1 MIGRSAENS
10 GPILSRSVSF
20 CYICKQSPNC
30 NGTVGCISFSNISCA
45 AQKIPAHFAVVFLVA
60 AALAAACSG
69 SGPVAAV
76 FGGAAIVLLI
86 GVGTASGYREYRKR
100 QLLSL
105 RWVLSFL
112 KARDLDP
119 EKDADGDVL
128 FLLDNMKYVLHIKE
142 HYFELHIGF
151 GRKRS
156 ELNDELM
163 TRMAQEVMSSTRMV
177 KILLRPK
184 PFSSRSNVCNA
195 GKANSPSFSIPI
207 SVSSNSPWPS
217 IRGVITRRS
226 KSSTGS
232 FAASGK
238 RSISRS
244 VSRIIRAKMWSTDRS

>member
-1 MIGRSAENS
+1 MEQSVA
-10 GPILSRSVSF
+10 SRF
-20 CYICKQSPNC
+20 QIFRARLKRYR
-30 NGTVGCISFSNISCA
+30 
-45 AQKIPAHFAVVFLVA
+45 AHFAVVFLVA

-177 KILLRPK
+177 KILLRPEA
-184 PFSSRSNVCNA
+184 VL
-195 GKANSPSFSIPI
+195 FSIECLQCRKSEFAEFFDSYPQI
-207 SVSSNSPWPS
+207 L
-217 IRGVITRRS
+217 RGRAY
-226 KSSTGS
+226 
-232 FAASGK
+232 AAL
-238 RSISRS
+238 
-244 VSRIIRAKMWSTDRS
+244 

>member
-1 MIGRSAENS
+1 MEQSVA
-10 GPILSRSVSF
+10 SRF
-20 CYICKQSPNC
+20 QIFRARLKRYR
-30 NGTVGCISFSNISCA
+30 
-45 AQKIPAHFAVVFLVA
+45 AHFAVVFLVA

-69 SGPVAAV
+69 SGPVATV
-76 FGGAAIVLLI
+76 FGGAAVVLLI

-100 QLLSL
+100 QLLSR

-112 KARDLDP
+112 KARGLDP
-119 EKDADGDVL
+119 EEDADGDVL

-177 KILLRPK
+177 KILLRPEAVL
-184 PFSSRSNVCNA
+184 FSIECLQCRKSEFA
-195 GKANSPSFSIPI
+195 GFSIPI
-207 SVSSNSPWPS
+207 SVSSNSPWPN

-244 VSRIIRAKMWSTDRS
+244 VSRIIRAKMWSTKCVRYILFILFKVMV

>member
-1 MIGRSAENS
+1 MEQSVA
-10 GPILSRSVSF
+10 SRF
-20 CYICKQSPNC
+20 QIFRARLKRYR
-30 NGTVGCISFSNISCA
+30 
-45 AQKIPAHFAVVFLVA
+45 AHFAVVFLVA

-76 FGGAAIVLLI
+76 FGGAAVVLLI

-100 QLLSL
+100 QLLSR

-112 KARDLDP
+112 KARGLDP
-119 EKDADGDVL
+119 EEDADGDVL

-177 KILLRPK
+177 KILLRPEA
-184 PFSSRSNVCNA
+184 VL
-195 GKANSPSFSIPI
+195 FSIECLQCRKSEFAGFFDSYI
-207 SVSSNSPWPS
+207 RILKFSVAELIGTPTGSCSLQRRTDEPADCFLHEIFMPP
-217 IRGVITRRS
+217 RRRS
-226 KSSTGS
+226 HPPADGM
-232 FAASGK
+232 AAA
-238 RSISRS
+238 
-244 VSRIIRAKMWSTDRS
+244 VLPAIRLG

>member
-1 MIGRSAENS
+1 MEQSVA
-10 GPILSRSVSF
+10 SRF
-20 CYICKQSPNC
+20 QIFRARLKRYR
-30 NGTVGCISFSNISCA
+30 
-45 AQKIPAHFAVVFLVA
+45 AHFAVVFLVA

-100 QLLSL
+100 QLLSR

-112 KARDLDP
+112 TARGLDP
-119 EKDADGDVL
+119 EEDADGDVL

-177 KILLRPK
+177 KILLRPEA
-184 PFSSRSNVCNA
+184 VL
-195 GKANSPSFSIPI
+195 FSIECLQCRKSEFAGFFDSYI
-207 SVSSNSPWPS
+207 RILKFSVAEH
-217 IRGVITRRS
+217 TRRYNEALEEFHRELRRQREAEYLS
-226 KSSTGS
+226 QRFSDYQ
-232 FAASGK
+232 GK
-238 RSISRS
+238 D
-244 VSRIIRAKMWSTDRS
+244 VVN

>member
-1 MIGRSAENS
+1 M
-10 GPILSRSVSF
+10 
-20 CYICKQSPNC
+20 
-30 NGTVGCISFSNISCA
+30 
-45 AQKIPAHFAVVFLVA
+45 
-60 AALAAACSG
+60 
-69 SGPVAAV
+69 
-76 FGGAAIVLLI
+76 LLI

-177 KILLRPK
+177 KILLRPEA
-184 PFSSRSNVCNA
+184 VL
-195 GKANSPSFSIPI
+195 FSIECLQCRKSEFAEFFDS

>member
-1 MIGRSAENS
+1 MEQSVA
-10 GPILSRSVSF
+10 SRF
-20 CYICKQSPNC
+20 QIFRARLKRYR
-30 NGTVGCISFSNISCA
+30 
-45 AQKIPAHFAVVFLVA
+45 AHFAVVFLVA

-100 QLLSL
+100 QLLS
-105 RWVLSFL
+105 L

-177 KILLRPK
+177 KILLRPEA
-184 PFSSRSNVCNA
+184 VL
-195 GKANSPSFSIPI
+195 FSIECLQCRKSEFAEFFDSYI
-207 SVSSNSPWPS
+207 RILKFSVAEH
-217 IRGVITRRS
+217 TRRYNEALEEFHLELRRQREAEYLS
-226 KSSTGS
+226 QRVSDSQ
-232 FAASGK
+232 GK
-238 RSISRS
+238 D
-244 VSRIIRAKMWSTDRS
+244 VVN

>member
-1 MIGRSAENS
+1 MEQSVA
-10 GPILSRSVSF
+10 SRF
-20 CYICKQSPNC
+20 QIFRARLKRYR
-30 NGTVGCISFSNISCA
+30 
-45 AQKIPAHFAVVFLVA
+45 AHFAVVFLVA

-100 QLLSL
+100 QLLSR

-112 KARDLDP
+112 KARGLDP
-119 EKDADGDVL
+119 EEDADGDVL

-177 KILLRPK
+177 KILLRPEA
-184 PFSSRSNVCNA
+184 VL
-195 GKANSPSFSIPI
+195 FSIECLQCRKSEFAGFFDSYI
-207 SVSSNSPWPS
+207 RILKFS

>member
-1 MIGRSAENS
+1 MEQSVA
-10 GPILSRSVSF
+10 SRF
-20 CYICKQSPNC
+20 QIFRARLKRYR
-30 NGTVGCISFSNISCA
+30 
-45 AQKIPAHFAVVFLVA
+45 AHFAVVFLVA

-69 SGPVAAV
+69 SGPVAAD

-177 KILLRPK
+177 KILLRPEA
-184 PFSSRSNVCNA
+184 VL
-195 GKANSPSFSIPI
+195 FSIECLQCRKSEFAEFFDSYI
-207 SVSSNSPWPS
+207 RILKFSVAEH
-217 IRGVITRRS
+217 TRRYNEALEEFHRELRRQREAEYLS
-226 KSSTGS
+226 QRFSDYQ
-232 FAASGK
+232 GK
-238 RSISRS
+238 D
-244 VSRIIRAKMWSTDRS
+244 VVN